1 MIRLL
6 SALLLGIVGSAVCCS
21 QLVAQTT
28 GKVNKQ
34 HFGEADGFS
43 ESLVSYVIQ
52 DSEGIIWL
60 ATWDGLR
67 KYDGYRFVT
76 YKAHPGD
83 GCPLESNRLN
93 YVEETPEHNIVCW
106 SGEKNYYLFNRKTEK
121 FEPYKGS
128 IRARAYVM
136 PEATA
141 KLYKELPE
149 YRNINPHFL
158 LVDKQQGVWIYTYRG
173 LERVYIT
180 PKPLVPEKSEIGSSE
195 EYVRAVFVDRD
206 KRLWVSDKNGYIRI
220 HEKHSGPK
228 AKYLSPSG
236 QLTTTPVSFGAS
248 AYCFLEDHLGQI
260 WIGTKPHGLFRL
272 SRKGSN
278 AQYTVTQYVTR
289 QGDDYSIN
297 CNSIY
302 DIKEDKQHRL
312 LLATFGGGLNIVEPR
327 PDGGVRFV
335 HRGNLLKTYPKDVKN
350 CRCLELMPDGTL
362 FIGTDNGL
370 LTVSLK
376 GEYDRLRFYH
386 NLRNP
391 HVASS
396 LGNNLVM
403 DLLRDRTGNVYLAT
417 SGGGVDRVIGRNYLS
432 DRVQFHHF
440 SVREGLSSDVTM
452 ALAEDMDSTLWIVS
466 EASLSRLNTRT
477 GVSTNYLKTFFDGG
491 FVFSEATPV
500 CLPDSIMIIATSQ
513 GVLRFNPRQIAKS
526 DYVPNIVFNC
536 PDRVELPAGRQD
548 FHVSFAALDYNK
560 NEEIVYAYKMAGID
574 SDWHY
579 TRANEL
585 NYVGLKPGTYKL
597 HIKSTNGDGIWVDN
611 EKVITLRRKAMFNE
625 TPWAWMLYGSL
636 LALLLF
642 GAAWVIR
649 YIRRLQDEIKD
660 IRLTHKEQIEMLGS
674 RLKELLPTLETPEEI
689 HERVNMM
696 SEDDLIF
703 SQKLKAYVEEN
714 VANSELSV
722 ADVASAMNVSRTVLY
737 ARVRTLFDS
746 TPNNYVLNTRIE
758 YAKRLLTRDKVPVS
772 DVAYRCG
779 FSNPKYFSRCF
790 KKLTGKRPSEYSESD

>member
-1 MIRLL
+1 MVRLL
-6 SALLLGIVGSAVCCS
+6 FTLLLGILGSTFYES
-21 QLVAQTT
+21 QSIAQTT
-28 GKVNKQ
+28 RKVNIQ
-34 HFGEADGFS
+34 RFGEADGFS

-67 KYDGYRFVT
+67 KYDGYRFTT

-83 GCPLESNRLN
+83 GCPLESNRFHF
-93 YVEETPEHNIVCW
+93 VEEDEDHNIVCW
-106 SGEKNYYLFNRKTEK
+106 SGEHYYLFNRKTEK
-121 FEPYKGS
+121 FEPYKGKVKV
-128 IRARAYVM
+128 RVYHM
-136 PEATA
+136 PEEIGRVYRA
-141 KLYKELPE
+141 LPE

-173 LERVYIT
+173 LERVSIT
-180 PKPLVPEKSEIGSSE
+180 PKPLIPEKSEIGSSE
-195 EYVRAVFVDRD
+195 EYVRAVFVDKD

-220 HEKHSGPK
+220 HEKQSGPK

-236 QLTTTPVSFGAS
+236 QLSTTPVCFGSS

-272 SRKGSN
+272 SRKGSDS
-278 AQYTVTQYVTR
+278 QYTVTQYVTR
-289 QGDDYSIN
+289 PSDDYSIN

-327 PDGGVRFV
+327 ADGNVRFI
-335 HRGNLLKTYPKDVKN
+335 HRGNLLKTFPKDVKN

-376 GEYDRLRFYH
+376 EKYDHLKFFH

-391 HVASS
+391 HIASS

-403 DLLRDRTGNVYLAT
+403 DLFRDRTGDVYLAT
-417 SGGGVDRVIGRNYLS
+417 SGGGVDKVISQNYLS
-432 DRVQFHHF
+432 DQVQFHHF
-440 SVREGLSSDVTM
+440 SVQEGLSSDVTM
-452 ALAEDMDSTLWIVS
+452 ALTEDMDSTLWIVS

-526 DYVPNIVFNC
+526 DYIPNIVFNC
-536 PDRVELPAGRQD
+536 PDHVELPAGRQD
-548 FHVSFAALDYNK
+548 FHVSFAALDFNK
-560 NEEIVYAYKMAGID
+560 NEEIIYAYKMAGID
-574 SDWHY
+574 NDWHY
-579 TRANEL
+579 TRSNEL

-611 EKVITLRRKAMFNE
+611 EKVITLRRKARFNE

-636 LALLLF
+636 LALFLF
-642 GAAWVIR
+642 CVAWVIR

-674 RLKELLPTLETPEEI
+674 RIKELLPTLETPEEI
-689 HERVNMM
+689 HEKVSQM

-703 SQKLKAYVEEN
+703 SQKLKAYVENN
-714 VANSELSV
+714 VDNSELSV
-722 ADVASAMNVSRTVLY
+722 SDIASAMNVSRTVLY

-790 KKLTGKRPSEYSESD
+790 KKLTGKRPSEYSEGD